1 MTKST
6 KKCSAKLNEILL
18 FSETTTSAPY
28 GEKLTALPPQPSKPK
43 RRRRK
48 KVRPINR
55 QVFSKRYGISYA
67 RPVRI
72 RRLRPFRGR
81 FRGKNIHR
89 GQLYLNRQRPRL
101 PQEVLRRVQNSDAYM
116 KSLRSSFDFNG
127 IVALAGLWVVWNT
140 FLVSIVPSD
149 FLFDF
154 VNNVGRSVGQGR
166 SSSEPQV
173 LSARQGRS
181 GFSDFEK
188 NVRDFKRIVR
198 MLERKKTS

>member
-1 MTKST
+1 MT
-6 KKCSAKLNEILL
+6 EILK
-18 FSETTTSAPY
+18 FSESTTSAPY
-28 GEKLTALPPQPSKPK
+28 GEKLSANPTLPPKPK
-43 RRRRK
+43 RKRRK
-48 KVRPINR
+48 KVRPVNR
-55 QVFSKRYGISYA
+55 QVFSKRYGVSYA

-72 RRLRPFRGR
+72 RRLRPRLRGR
-81 FRGKNIHR
+81 FRGKNIYR
-89 GQLYLNRQRPRL
+89 GQLYLNRRRPRI

-140 FLVSIVPSD
+140 FLASIVPSD

-154 VNNVGRSVGQGR
+154 VNNVGRSVNGGR
-166 SSSEPQV
+166 SSDSK

-188 NVRDFKRIVR
+188 NVRDFKRIVT